1 MAKKGRHING
11 HFGAKHTSARLTE
24 HDVKLIMQLVD
35 DLSLGDIADK
45 FDVSKTAI
53 YDIKHARSWKYLTAP
68 LEN

>member
-11 HFGAKHTSARLTE
+11 HYGEKHTSARLTE

>member
-11 HFGAKHTSARLTE
+11 HYGEKHTSARLTE
-24 HDVKLIMQLVD
+24 HDVKLIMELVD